1 MFGYIFNVNII
12 LKDGNYKNY
21 LNMMVEKNSFINTI
35 ELLNNFIINNKNDNN
50 IGLVLKITDTNFF
63 YNINTFGD
71 VTNCESIIL
80 KEDDIIIEKIDN
92 DSCALILSD
101 RLLDKTKDSILMKIE
116 VGLNE
121 LKKLSYIQKY
131 NRTIKGLRIYYYDN
145 DFKRFINSL
154 RFNLIPNLK
163 IKE

>member
-80 KEDDIIIEKIDN
+80 KDDDIIIEKIDN

-131 NRTIKGLRIYYYDN
+131 NRTVKGLRIYYYDN
-145 DFKRFINSL
+145 DFKRFINGL